1 MSVRSG
7 DDNLPMPVVRLT
19 GRTYLL
25 SEARDLWQ
33 YRDLL
38 YFLVWRDVKVR
49 YKQTLFGVAWALL
62 QPLGMMA
69 IFSLFLGR
77 YARVSSDGVPYG
89 LFVLSGLLLWQLFS
103 SGVIEAGNSV
113 VANERLITKVYFPRV
128 LIPGAAVLAGIVE
141 FFIGILVLAI
151 FMAAKRQPISSAV
164 VYAPV
169 AVLMTVGVAFGVS
182 LWLSALNVRY
192 RDVRYAIGFLV
203 QVWMFV
209 SPVVYPMSVIPERW
223 RLLYSLNPVAV
234 AIEAFRLFI
243 FGRSSLVPVHALVG
257 VLSTIAIII
266 SGALYFR
273 KAEEEFA
280 DII

>member
-1 MSVRSG
+1 
-7 DDNLPMPVVRLT
+7 MPVVRLT